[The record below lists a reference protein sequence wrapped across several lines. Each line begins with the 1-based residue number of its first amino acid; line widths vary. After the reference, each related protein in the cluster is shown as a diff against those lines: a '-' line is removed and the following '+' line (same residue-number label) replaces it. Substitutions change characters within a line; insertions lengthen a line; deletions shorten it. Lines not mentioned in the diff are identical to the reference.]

1 MNTER
6 QRVSFINA
14 TMDLLHNLCD
24 DLYEALM
31 DEDFTTVERIAKEIR
46 EIMVDLEET
55 FQNEI

>member
-31 DEDFTTVERIAKEIR
+31 DEDFTSVESIAKEIK
-46 EIMVDLEET
+46 EIVLDLEQT

>member
-1 MNTER
+1 MNTEQ
-6 QRVSFINA
+6 QRVRFINA

-31 DEDFTTVERIAKEIR
+31 DEDFSSVERIAKEIR
-46 EIMVDLEET
+46 EIMIDLQET